1 MSIANATK
9 RSPSDAVLKFI
20 ITFWAVFIDISVII
34 YILAVMREIAF
45 IKQNKEKW
53 LDIEQQ
59 LAEKN
64 KLTADDWSQL
74 YIQLTNDLA
83 FSQTYFPKSEL
94 TIYLNDLTSTV
105 HQKVYANYVYE
116 GNIISKFFF
125 FDVPLIAYKYRKVLY
140 FSLAIFLVFV
150 SIGVI
155 SAAYDDRFVRLIL
168 GDAYVN
174 KTLENIAKGD
184 PMAVY
189 K

>member
-1 MSIANATK
+1 
-9 RSPSDAVLKFI
+9 
-20 ITFWAVFIDISVII
+20 
-34 YILAVMREIAF
+34 
-45 IKQNKEKW
+45 
-53 LDIEQQ
+53 
-59 LAEKN
+59 
-64 KLTADDWSQL
+64 
-74 YIQLTNDLA
+74 
-83 FSQTYFPKSEL
+83 
-94 TIYLNDLTSTV
+94 
-105 HQKVYANYVYE
+105 YANYVYE

-189 K
+189 KGSSSWGSAFGITLNNLFVGVRCYLYGIFLGLGTFYIMAQNAIMLGSFQYF